1 MIDLIRVLKGPTKS
15 LKKLVLFNGDFSK
28 KDLNLQA
35 EKRNAQAGLGTKSA
49 SLDPN
54 DSYKDSVKKTLFARY
69 GDFDDN

>member
-1 MIDLIRVLKGPTKS
+1 MLGFSEHLK
-15 LKKLVLFNGDFSK
+15 FS
-28 KDLNLQA
+28 LQA

-69 GDFDDN
+69 GDFNDN